1 MALGQTELGRGKK
14 VGINENPVDP
24 QIRRLSLLVGGT
36 VGYFISAKGAIS
48 GQTDPDGPG
57 FHKENKKKII
67 KIGLLL
73 AK

>member
-1 MALGQTELGRGKK
+1 MLLMMSIMSVCVSHSSREYS
-14 VGINENPVDP
+14 GIFYICQRCVFW
-24 QIRRLSLLVGGT
+24 S
-36 VGYFISAKGAIS
+36 
-48 GQTDPDGPG
+48 DPDSPG